1 MANYTKSFNFRNGVQ
16 VDDSNFIVNPVG
28 LVGIG
33 TTIPEKHLD
42 VRGNAKIV
50 GDARITGFTSV
61 GNIEV
66 VGVMTVGSGIKLDP
80 TSGIITAT
88 KFVGD
93 ASNLTGLVAIATGG
107 FIANVG
113 SLTTT
118 AKIGIG
124 SLTPTSLLDVL
135 GNSKFVGVSTFDG
148 TTTFTGITTSS
159 DTLFANSLSVKTLS
173 VEGISTFIGVVTAKG
188 GAYVDNIQIGISDD
202 NEIDTSSG
210 NLTLD
215 SATGQT
221 TIDDNLNVTGIVS
234 AADYKGLSN
243 GAADFPSGLTV
254 TTGTFSTKLNTG
266 VGATVGFGTT
276 AYFPDNAA
284 VVFGD
289 DEDLILS
296 HDGTQSILSEQ
307 GSGGFKILTS
317 TFRVRNPD
325 NDKQFIVANSGNIR
339 LYNDGNEKLEIIGT
353 GASVYN
359 ELKVASLDG
368 GTSGLSSHFGSL
380 RYGSEDPGSDAYS
393 TRTSLDLI
401 NTDSGNIN
409 YYINFNSKPTT
420 GDFHWHKGVS
430 TQLMTLTGIG
440 GSLGIGVTLPEKPLH
455 VSGGSTVTGDSFFGN
470 DVEIKRDL
478 SIQRNLTVS
487 GTFNS
492 DVTGDVTGNVTGN
505 VVGNLNSSGVSTA
518 LTLRTEKIGINAT
531 PVGSDN
537 LLTMNVTGNDD
548 TILVNSTGQIGI
560 RTTAAGIATDVVI
573 NASGVTATFGQVGVG
588 TTRPAAAVDFRYAGN
603 PDFKIGAGETAAYLQ
618 NRNYMYPPLVTSSEL
633 SALVGMQRGAMVFN
647 TSTINLMYYSGPPD
661 NQWKN
666 VNT

>member
-16 VDDSNFIVNPVG
+16 VDDSNFIVNSVG

-61 GNIEV
+61 TNIEV
-66 VGVMTVGSGIKLDP
+66 VGVMTVGAGITLDP
-80 TSGIITAT
+80 SSGIITAT

-93 ASNLTGLVAIATGG
+93 ASGLTNIVAIATGG
-107 FIANVG
+107 FISNVG

-118 AKIGIG
+118 AKVGIG
-124 SLTPTSLLDVL
+124 SLTPTDQFAVL
-135 GNSKFVGVSTFDG
+135 GDSKFVGV
-148 TTTFTGITTSS
+148 TTFTGITTSS

-173 VEGISTFIGVVTAKG
+173 VEGISTFIGLVTAKG
-188 GAYVDNIQIGISDD
+188 GAYIDNIQIGVTDD

-243 GAADFPSGLTV
+243 GAADFPSGLTA

-276 AYFPDNAA
+276 AYFPDNAKA
-284 VVFGD
+284 VFGD
-289 DEDLILS
+289 SEDLSIF
-296 HDGTQSILSEQ
+296 HDGTRSVISDQGQGSLTFLSSANYFKSANDNTARLSILA
-307 GSGGFKILTS
+307 SGVKAYTENVKKFET
-317 TFRVRNPD
+317 
-325 NDKQFIVANSGNIR
+325 
-339 LYNDGNEKLEIIGT
+339 IGA

-359 ELKVASLDG
+359 ELRVASLDG

-409 YYINFNSKPTT
+409 YYLNFNSKPTT

-430 TQLMTLTGIG
+430 TPLMILTGVTGRLGVGTTLPDEKLHVEG
-440 GSLGIGVTLPEKPLH
+440 GSKITGISTFGAKLYVGDDLFVKDDLEVLGTI
-455 VSGGSTVTGDSFFGN
+455 TGN
-470 DVEIKRDL
+470 
-478 SIQRNLTVS
+478 
-487 GTFNS
+487 
-492 DVTGDVTGNVTGN
+492 VTGDVTGNITATSGTSN
-505 VVGNLNSSGVSTA
+505 FNQLLINSGIATISNLQANK
-518 LTLRTEKIGINAT
+518 LGINKSPIGSNNFLT
-531 PVGSDN
+531 IEVVPNNEIIIDDVGR
-537 LLTMNVTGNDD
+537 
-548 TILVNSTGQIGI
+548 IGI
-560 RTTAAGIATDVVI
+560 RTTSSGIATDVVI
-573 NASGVTATFGQVGVG
+573 NASQTSAVFGVVGVG
-588 TTRPAAAVDFRYAGN
+588 TTRPEAAVDFSAAGISSHPTHFN
-603 PDFKIGAGETAAYLQ
+603 
-618 NRNYMYPPLVTSSEL
+618 NRTYMYPPFTSDTATL
-633 SALVGMQRGAMVFN
+633 TGMQQGAMVFD
-647 TSTINLMYYSGPPD
+647 TS
-661 NQWKN
+661 
-666 VNT
+666 VNRLKIYLGGNWQVIFDGANN

>member
-16 VDDSNFIVNPVG
+16 VDDSNFIVNSVG

-61 GNIEV
+61 TNIEV
-66 VGVMTVGSGIKLDP
+66 VGVMTVGAGITLDP
-80 TSGIITAT
+80 SSGIITAT

-93 ASNLTGLVAIATGG
+93 ASGLTNIVAIATGG
-107 FIANVG
+107 FISNVG

-118 AKIGIG
+118 AKVGIG
-124 SLTPTSLLDVL
+124 SLTPTDQFAVL
-135 GNSKFVGVSTFDG
+135 GDSKFVGV
-148 TTTFTGITTSS
+148 TTFTGITTSS
-159 DTLFANSLSVKTLS
+159 DTLFANSLSAKTLS
-173 VEGISTFIGVVTAKG
+173 VEGISTFIGLVTAKG

-325 NDKQFIVANSGNIR
+325 NSKQFFVANTGSIK
-339 LYNDGNEKLEIIGT
+339 LYNDGNEKFEIIGT

-359 ELKVASLDG
+359 ELRVASLDG

-409 YYINFNSKPTT
+409 YYLNFNSKPTT

-430 TQLMTLTGIG
+430 TPLMILTGVTG
-440 GSLGIGVTLPEKPLH
+440 RLGVGTTLPEEKLH
-455 VSGGSTVTGDSFFGN
+455 VEGGSKITGISTFGSDLYIGDDLFVKDDL
-470 DVEIKRDL
+470 DVL
-478 SIQRNLTVS
+478 
-487 GTFNS
+487 GTITG
-492 DVTGDVTGNVTGN
+492 DVTGDVTGNITATSGTSN
-505 VVGNLNSSGVSTA
+505 FNQLLINSGIATISNFQANKLGINTSPIGSNNF
-518 LTLRTEKIGINAT
+518 LTL
-531 PVGSDN
+531 PVVPN
-537 LLTMNVTGNDD
+537 NEIIIDD
-548 TILVNSTGQIGI
+548 LGRIGI
-560 RTTAAGIATDVVI
+560 RTTSAGIATDVVI
-573 NASGVTATFGQVGVG
+573 NASQTSAVFGVVGVG
-588 TTRPAAAVDFRYAGN
+588 TTRPEAAVDFSAAGISSHPTHFN
-603 PDFKIGAGETAAYLQ
+603 
-618 NRNYMYPPLVTSSEL
+618 NRTYMYPPFTSDTATL
-633 SALVGMQRGAMVFN
+633 TGMQQGAMVFD
-647 TSTINLMYYSGPPD
+647 TSVNRLKIYLSGNWRVIRD
-661 NQWKN
+661 SLND
-666 VNT
+666 